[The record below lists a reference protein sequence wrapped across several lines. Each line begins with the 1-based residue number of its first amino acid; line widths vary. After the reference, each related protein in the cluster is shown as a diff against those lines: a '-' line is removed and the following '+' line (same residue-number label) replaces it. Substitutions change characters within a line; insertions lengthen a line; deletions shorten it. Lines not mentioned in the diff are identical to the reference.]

1 MLNWVFLYLA
11 WTAGRIRVAE
21 VIRLGET
28 EENDGTEAERETAE
42 EGGEVWWN
50 LTDPR

>member
-1 MLNWVFLYLA
+1 M
-11 WTAGRIRVAE
+11 AE

-42 EGGEVWWN
+42 EGGEV
-50 LTDPR
+50 